1 MKKRNANQFRAAQA
15 LHQILPRL
23 DRLMRQSE
31 GHVGATGGQLS
42 ALAAISEFGRDRLH
56 LLAEHEG
63 VSRPTMSRL
72 VNALEAK
79 GLIEKQTDEGDRR
92 APRLAITWAGRTVLV
107 ESCDER
113 TRILMALMENLTDEE
128 CATLDE
134 CLRKLGPRGEKLNP
148 SAVPTH
154 QKLPLA

>member
-1 MKKRNANQFRAAQA
+1 MNKQNTNKFRAAQA
-15 LHQILPRL
+15 LHQTLPKL
-23 DRLMRQSE
+23 DRLMRQTE
-31 GHVGATGGQLS
+31 RRVGATGGQLS

-72 VNALEAK
+72 VNALEAR

-92 APRLAITWAGRTVLV
+92 APRLSITQVGRGVLV
-107 ESCDER
+107 KSCNER

-128 CATLDE
+128 CAILNE
-134 CLRKLGPRGEKLNP
+134 CLRKLRSHSNN
-148 SAVPTH
+148 
-154 QKLPLA
+154 